1 MENLEILINELRK
14 MPNETEW
21 LEFKH
26 DNYDPEMIGKDISAL
41 ANSAAL
47 KEKSCAYMIWGI
59 DDQTHDIVGTVNDLS
74 TLKKGNEELGN
85 WLRRL
90 LSRNADFEF
99 HIVTM
104 SNKQVGVLIIYSA
117 ADRTVMFEK
126 VDYIRI
132 GSYTK
137 KLSEYPTVQ
146 AKLWDKLRKIRFEQQ
161 IAKKDLEFNEA
172 LRLIDHAVYFVF
184 CK

>member
-1 MENLEILINELRK
+1 MENLDILVNELRK
-14 MPNETEW
+14 IPNETEW

-26 DNYDPEMIGKDISAL
+26 DNFDPEMIGKDISAL
-41 ANSAAL
+41 ANGAAI
-47 KEKSCAYMIWGI
+47 KEKNCAYMIWEI
-59 DDQTHDIVGTVNDLS
+59 DDKTHEIVGTANDLN

-90 LSRNADFEF
+90 LSKNADFEF
-99 HIVTM
+99 HSITM
-104 SNKQVGVLIIYSA
+104 SNKQVGVLIIYNA

-137 KLSEYPTVQ
+137 KLSEYPAVQ
-146 AKLWDKLRKIRFEQQ
+146 AKLWDKLRTRKYEQQ
-161 IAKKDLEFNEA
+161 IVKRTWN
-172 LRLIDHAVYFVF
+172 
-184 CK
+184 